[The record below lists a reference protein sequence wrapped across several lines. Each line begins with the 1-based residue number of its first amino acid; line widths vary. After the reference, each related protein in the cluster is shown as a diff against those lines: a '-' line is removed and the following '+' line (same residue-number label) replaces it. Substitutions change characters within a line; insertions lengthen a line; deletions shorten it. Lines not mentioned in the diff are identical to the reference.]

1 MNAVKRQRPN
11 ISPDDIQ
18 RLLFHL
24 EDTRNYVVKY
34 GAAQDFNSAERETS
48 DKAMLA
54 IDELA
59 GQITGDKEYLWQ
71 VSASAGGS
79 DLEFQ
84 RGKEKQARR
93 RQLMGVHFP
102 LRAITFHG
110 KRAN

>member
-11 ISPDDIQ
+11 ISSGDIQ
-18 RLLFHL
+18 RLLIHL
-24 EDTRNYVVKY
+24 EDARNYIVKY
-34 GAAQDFNSAERETS
+34 GAAQDFHSVQRETS

-84 RGKEKQARR
+84 RGTEKQAKRR
-93 RQLMGVHFP
+93 WLMGVHFP
-102 LRAITFHG
+102 LRAIKVEG
-110 KRAN
+110 KGAN